1 MLLGCFRLW
10 DCAKWHQMA
19 LYGYDD
25 TSWLLDDSTFD
36 HTTQG
41 GASQLLD
48 SVKLQATVAE
58 TLLACSKVQLGQDL

>member
-1 MLLGCFRLW
+1 
-10 DCAKWHQMA
+10 MA
-19 LYGYDD
+19 LYGYDH
-25 TSWLLDDSTFD
+25 TTWLLDDSVFD